1 MEGSRRGSAA
11 RAQQLTRLSRAFT
24 NARSLDEIL
33 QLAVEQ
39 TTELLGTDQA
49 VLLLSDDD
57 GLLRVRAAHG
67 IEAEVL
73 ERELH
78 PGHDPLS
85 ESLVGHLLRL
95 LGGSLT
101 SGFIGV
107 PLVARGMVVGLLA
120 SVRRDGTV
128 PTEEDELLLSALAD
142 QVAAPLEN
150 ARLATQLE
158 RMALIAENVRLFEA
172 ERAARLAAEAAQQA
186 AELARDAAVQAD
198 TTKSLFL
205 AAMSHEL
212 RTPLNAIGG
221 YVDLL
226 EMGLRGPITTE
237 QAHDLERIKT
247 SQDHLLR
254 LINDVLE
261 YARLGTTQIKPHVDD
276 VDLDAVLREAEIM
289 IVPQAKR
296 KGVTYDYARPAEA
309 ITVRADSHLLK
320 QIVLNLLSNAI
331 KFTPRGGAVRL
342 TCEVVTRV
350 PEVVSADSHG
360 ASIALRGSVARVS
373 VEDTGRGIPPEQI
386 EAIWQPFV
394 QVGRTLSQ
402 PAEGVGLGLAISR
415 DLARRIGGE
424 LGVTSIVGTGSIFT
438 IEIPLASAARD
449 ETSQAR

>member
-1 MEGSRRGSAA
+1 
-11 RAQQLTRLSRAFT
+11 
-24 NARSLDEIL
+24 
-33 QLAVEQ
+33 
-39 TTELLGTDQA
+39 
-49 VLLLSDDD
+49 
-57 GLLRVRAAHG
+57 
-67 IEAEVL
+67 
-73 ERELH
+73 
-78 PGHDPLS
+78 
-85 ESLVGHLLRL
+85 
-95 LGGSLT
+95 
-101 SGFIGV
+101 
-107 PLVARGMVVGLLA
+107 
-120 SVRRDGTV
+120 
-128 PTEEDELLLSALAD
+128 
-142 QVAAPLEN
+142 
-150 ARLATQLE
+150 
-158 RMALIAENVRLFEA
+158 
-172 ERAARLAAEAAQQA
+172 
-186 AELARDAAVQAD
+186 
-198 TTKSLFL
+198 
-205 AAMSHEL
+205 
-212 RTPLNAIGG
+212 
-221 YVDLL
+221 
-226 EMGLRGPITTE
+226 
-237 QAHDLERIKT
+237 
-247 SQDHLLR
+247 
-254 LINDVLE
+254 
-261 YARLGTTQIKPHVDD
+261 
-276 VDLDAVLREAEIM
+276 M